1 MRQFPYDL
9 PNGKVAVPLPQILM
23 DKSKKETQVTT
34 SFDYE
39 VLELEQRLVVQQRT
53 GEIKERLRR
62 SAQDIWEIGQKLA
75 DVRSQ
80 LGHGPFYV
88 WLRAEFN
95 WSPRTAYNFISVYE
109 TFGKRA
115 NLAQLDV
122 ATSALYLLAA
132 PSTPQKVREEYLQRA
147 EEGEKVRHK
156 DIQKTIQ
163 KEKSQ
168 SAPTSTKPP
177 QQSATKPE
185 IVSVLPKE
193 VVQAEHAVVQ
203 AQTSRLRSASPAA
216 PPEIQS
222 GWYHLEKQHLL
233 FCGDTASTQF
243 SDKVPEAAFA
253 LAITSDDWDHDW
265 LIDRARS
272 VTILSESELEEP
284 IIEQL
289 LSLFSQAGEIVIF
302 PWLPSHNLIA
312 ITHQLGRRVF
322 AGDSDPERCREAI
335 AHSGLRAERVN

>member
-1 MRQFPYDL
+1 
-9 PNGKVAVPLPQILM
+9 M
-23 DKSKKETQVTT
+23 DKLNKETQKKETQVTT
-34 SFDYE
+34 NFDYE

-75 DVRSQ
+75 EVRSQ
-80 LGHGPFYV
+80 LGHGPFDM
-88 WLRAEFN
+88 WLKAEFN
-95 WSPRTAYNFISVYE
+95 WSRRTAYNFISVYE
-109 TFGKRA
+109 TFGTRA
-115 NLAQLDV
+115 NLAQLDI

-132 PSTPQKVREEYLQRA
+132 PSTPKKVREEYLQRA
-147 EEGEKVRHK
+147 EEGEKITHK
-156 DIQKTIQ
+156 DLQDTIQ

-168 SAPTSTKPP
+168 PAPTSTESS
-177 QQSATKPE
+177 QQSAIKPE

-193 VVQAEHAVVQ
+193 VVRAEPAVAR
-203 AQTSRLRSASPAA
+203 AQTSQLRSASYTA
-216 PPEIQS
+216 PPEIQA

-233 FCGDTASTQF
+233 FCGDTASSQF

-265 LIDRARS
+265 LIDRAKS
-272 VTILSESELEEP
+272 VTILPESELEEP

-289 LSLFSQAGEIVIF
+289 LSIFSQKGESVIF
-302 PWLPSHNLIA
+302 PWLPSQNLIA
-312 ITHQLGRRVF
+312 IAHQLNRRVF

-335 AHSGLRAERVN
+335 AHSGLRTERIN